1 MKTPAGRRS
10 GMYHYSWEDLRQAT
24 VGSDAEDVEAIQR
37 FLGPAS
43 SQVASVVATCVLLDQ
58 ATKDAWYAL
67 AKRLLAFNSKPST
80 DAGMLAEGRTLRGE
94 LSAFMVLLKT
104 KGCGD
109 VAQLVK
115 DAPPPTKSPD
125 PPHGTFFGALF
136 SGSNPTTSAVI
147 LVIGVVLIASMMH
160 EARS

>member
-1 MKTPAGRRS
+1 MH
-10 GMYHYSWEDLRQAT
+10 HYSWEDLRQAS

-37 FLGPAS
+37 FLSPAS

-67 AKRLLAFNSKPST
+67 AKRLLAFNSRPST
-80 DAGMLAEGRTLRGE
+80 DAGMLTEGRTLRGE
-94 LSAFMVLLKT
+94 LTAFMALLKT

-109 VAQLVK
+109 VAKLVK
-115 DAPPPTKSPD
+115 DAPPPSKAPD
-125 PPHGTFFGALF
+125 PPHGSFVDALF
-136 SGSNPTTSAVI
+136 SGSNPTTSVII
-147 LVIGVVLIASMMH
+147 LVLGVFLVASMMH